1 MTIEKP
7 IKELKEKLTLLK
19 FSNKEIKLILF
30 YRSIIDNKNI
40 FNIKK
45 LSDIRYLLSKST
57 REHYK
62 EIIDIYKALKG
73 KKKKYLFIV
82 KNIKRK
88 KIVKKSS
95 LFKRFKNKWKR
106 YSKPRRNRK

>member
-1 MTIEKP
+1 MTIKKP

-30 YRSIIDNKNI
+30 YRGIIDNNNI
-40 FNIKK
+40 FNVKK

-62 EIIDIYKALKG
+62 EIIDIYKALQKE
-73 KKKKYLFIV
+73 KIKDIYL
-82 KNIKRK
+82 
-88 KIVKKSS
+88 
-95 LFKRFKNKWKR
+95 
-106 YSKPRRNRK
+106 